1 MPLRGE
7 WVGELSFFKTFSC
20 ADFDVVVVKKRLL
33 GHPKKFKNSPQ
44 IPSPLSFKF
53 IRTRLNLLI

>member
-20 ADFDVVVVKKRLL
+20 ADFSVVVVNKRLL
-33 GHPKKFKNSPQ
+33 GHPKKFKKVLKFPLPFRSNS
-44 IPSPLSFKF
+44 SE
-53 IRTRLNLLI
+53 LILIC